1 MVGESSSIHKILED
15 EKKQHKVDNT
25 SEMDKSFFTSA
36 MSFSDKDFEDLKNM
50 GHHVKKNNLLIIIMI
65 IVLILAIVGV
75 LIFLI
80 VRR

>member
-1 MVGESSSIHKILED
+1 
-15 EKKQHKVDNT
+15 
-25 SEMDKSFFTSA
+25 MDKSFFTSA